1 MEPLILAITGASGV
15 IYGQRLLQVLVEKG
29 TNVHLLISPAGR
41 LVIEQ
46 ELGISLNLEDFD
58 LAAFLRSDS
67 DLVKYFHY
75 ADIGCEIASGSYPTS
90 GMIIAPASMD
100 TVGAVASGLAGN
112 LILRAADVTLKEG
125 RKLILVPRE
134 TPLTLIHLENLARLA
149 RAGATILPAMPGFYK
164 KPRKIDDLA
173 LFLVGKILDA
183 LGQRFASCPSS
194 RDSRA
199 RGKDAQHPK
208 GETVRQKPD

>member
-1 MEPLILAITGASGV
+1 MEPLILAVTGASGV

-29 TNVHLLISPAGR
+29 TKVHLLISPAGR

-58 LAAFLRSDS
+58 LAAFLPARAGPPRALRPGGSDS

-134 TPLTLIHLENLARLA
+134 TPLTLIHLENLVRLA

-183 LGQRFASCPSS
+183 LGQRFAS
-194 RDSRA
+194 
-199 RGKDAQHPK
+199 
-208 GETVRQKPD
+208 

>member
-1 MEPLILAITGASGV
+1 MEPLILAITGASGA

-29 TNVHLLISPAGR
+29 IKVHLLISPAGR

-58 LAAFLRSDS
+58 LAAFLGSDS
-67 DLVKYFHY
+67 DLVRYFHY
-75 ADIGCEIASGSYPTS
+75 ADIGSEIASGSYPTS

-125 RKLILVPRE
+125 RRLILVPRE

-149 RAGATILPAMPGFYK
+149 RAGATILPAMPGFYT

-183 LGQRFASCPSS
+183 LGQR
-194 RDSRA
+194 DSTA
-199 RGKDAQHPK
+199 ESLPAGPPEPGLYGQ
-208 GETVRQKPD
+208 GRQG